1 MNRVKAAFTD
11 PADSSNVPIDITKM
25 NVRTDIIETMCV
37 IPGCD
42 TQVRVDYSSP
52 GDHAVSGSY
61 HCFSGYKNVCNGC
74 KCHPLSSMLVI
85 IETIKQITM
94 KFDKVVHSRKSES
107 GQVMAFLAICFVVLM
122 GFAALAIDGGMLYSD
137 RRHAQNAADA
147 SALAGGSGAAYFM
160 RTHNVNYNAFI
171 CSTSEI
177 TSTQNAAETAAI
189 LHAGLNDY
197 VIDNDISDNHGVTVI
212 CAINDLGTYEDKHLD
227 IVTKITRDTTTNFAH
242 LLYDGP
248 LRNEVEAIARIY
260 PPGPLAFGKA
270 IVSLNDSAC
279 SGNSTGIIFSGT
291 SNTTVTGGGVW
302 SNGCLSGN
310 GTSFTV
316 SVNNGGVGFS
326 GASAGTLTN
335 FTPAP
340 QYRPS
345 QLPDYSTVVDEPN
358 CVGLPNRTVPNSGD
372 ATLQSGI
379 YDKIKW
385 TGGALTLNPGL
396 YCITGSQGMTVTGGS
411 LLGDGVTIFLSSGGV
426 TINGNV
432 SPADLRAPEESPD
445 PAPAVPGILFYL
457 ENGNTNTISVI
468 GNSTSFYLGTVY
480 APDGNLYFS
489 GSSGSN
495 PTFNT
500 QLIGNNV
507 EVSGGATIDI
517 NFSEDENFE
526 NPAYMDLFK

>member
-25 NVRTDIIETMCV
+25 NVQTDIIEALCV
-37 IPGCD
+37 TPGRD
-42 TQVRVDYSSP
+42 AQVRVDYSFP
-52 GDHAVSGSY
+52 ATMPFLGAIIVSQDM
-61 HCFSGYKNVCNGC
+61 KKACNGC
-74 KCHPLSSMLVI
+74 KCHPLSSMPVI
-85 IETIKQITM
+85 IETIKQATM
-94 KFDKVVHSRKSES
+94 NFDKVVHSRKSES
-107 GQVMAFLAICFVVLM
+107 GQVIAFLAICFVVLM

-147 SALAGGSGAAYFM
+147 SALAGGCGAACFM

-171 CSTSEI
+171 CGTSGV

-189 LHAGLNDY
+189 LNAGINDY
-197 VIDNDISDNHGVTVI
+197 VIDNDISDDHGVTAI

-260 PPGPLAFGKA
+260 PPTPLAFGKA

-279 SGNSTGIIFSGT
+279 SGNSNGIIFSGS

-302 SNGCLSGN
+302 SNGCLTGN

-326 GASAGTLTN
+326 GASAGTLSN
-335 FTPAP
+335 ITPAP
-340 QYRPS
+340 QYRPN

-358 CVGLPNRTVPNSGD
+358 CVGLPNRTVPNTGD
-372 ATLQSGI
+372 ATLESGI

-411 LLGDGVTIFLSSGGV
+411 VLGDGVTIFLSTGGV
-426 TINGNV
+426 TISGNV
-432 SPADLRAPEESPD
+432 SPVDLRAPEESPA
-445 PAPAVPGILFYL
+445 PAPAIPGILFYL
-457 ENGNTNTISVI
+457 ANGNTNTISVT

-480 APDGNLYFS
+480 APEGNLYFS
-489 GSSGSN
+489 GSSGSD

-500 QLIGNNV
+500 QLIGNNI

-517 NFSEDENFE
+517 NFNEDENFE
-526 NPAYMDLFK
+526 KPSYMDLLK